1 MGGAEIYVPDDC
13 IVKIDSSSFLG
24 GVDRKHVN
32 SADSPYAKVINI
44 RANCLFGGV
53 TII

>member
-24 GVDRKHVN
+24 GVDRKHIDCT
-32 SADSPYAKVINI
+32 DSPYAKVINI